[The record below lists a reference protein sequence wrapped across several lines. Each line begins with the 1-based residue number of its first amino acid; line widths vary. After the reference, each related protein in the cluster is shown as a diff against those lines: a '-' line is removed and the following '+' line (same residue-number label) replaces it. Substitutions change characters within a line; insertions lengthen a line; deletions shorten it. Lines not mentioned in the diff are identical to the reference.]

1 MEDTIPDVSVL
12 CVDDDA
18 ELVSLLAGGLERESD
33 RLDVTTA
40 TNVDA
45 ALETYRRTDVDCIV
59 SDYHMPARTGVELL
73 EVVRADDPKLP
84 FVMYTRTGSEAVAS
98 ESIRAGVT
106 DYVVRRATDEQYGLL
121 TERILTHVDER
132 RSERRAS
139 RTNRTLRALSAA
151 ADEVLFMFSADWSE
165 LQFINDAYETV
176 FGGSVDRLRAAPRSF
191 LTHVYSEDVDRVTDA
206 MERVSG
212 GHPQQMEYRVDRS
225 ADIRIWVESRCKPVR
240 NGSGDVEAVAG
251 FTREVTERK
260 HREQELEDRNE
271 TLDRFAATV
280 AHDLRNPL
288 AVADAKLKLARAETD
303 SEHID
308 DGIEAVDRMSRLIDE
323 LLAPTPPAPS
333 RTPHGSPATPRGS
346 GRCSRTSSATPSIT
360 PAAPSTS
367 PSGCW
372 TTASTSRTT
381 APASPPT
388 SGIRSS
394 STPIRPPPTAPAS
407 DCSSPNRSSTHTA
420 GPSRPSPVPTA
431 APGSRSP
438 ASTSRPDP
446 SHGAVASGPN
456 RRREKRYRS
465 AVQMTRFWR

>member
-1 MEDTIPDVSVL
+1 MKGTIPDVSVL

-18 ELVSLLAGGLERESD
+18 ELVSLLADGLERESD
-33 RLDVTTA
+33 RLDVTT
-40 TNVDA
+40 TTDVDA
-45 ALETYRRTDVDCIV
+45 ALETYRATGVDCIV
-59 SDYHMPARTGVELL
+59 SDYHMPTRTGVELL

-121 TERILTHVDER
+121 TERILTHVDGR

-151 ADEVLFMFSADWSE
+151 TDEVLFMFSADWSE
-165 LQFINDAYETV
+165 LEFINDAYETV
-176 FGGSVDRLRAAPRSF
+176 FGGSVDRLRATPKSF
-191 LTHVYSEDVDRVTDA
+191 LTHVYPEDVDRVTDA

-212 GHPQQMEYRVDRS
+212 GRPQQMEYRVDRS

-240 NGSGDVEAVAG
+240 DDSGDVEAVAG

-323 LLAPTPPAPS
+323 LLALAKEGIAIDERSRVDLREVVEASIEDVIMTDATCTVEDTARVSCDPS
-333 RTPHGSPATPRGS
+333 RLREVLTNLFRNAIDHAGGSVDVTVGLLDDGFYLEDDGTGIPADERDQVFDHS
-346 GRCSRTSSATPSIT
+346 Y
-360 PAAPSTS
+360 
-367 PSGCW
+367 
-372 TTASTSRTT
+372 TTAADGTGVGLFIIEQIVDAHDWT
-381 APASPPT
+381 
-388 SGIRSS
+388 IE
-394 STPIRPPPTAPAS
+394 
-407 DCSSPNRSSTHTA
+407 
-420 GPSRPSPVPTA
+420 
-431 APGSRSP
+431 
-438 ASTSRPDP
+438 
-446 SHGAVASGPN
+446 AVAGADGGA
-456 RRREKRYRS
+456 RFEVTGVDL
-465 AVQMTRFWR
+465 AV